1 MRFSVSFI
9 FSLLF
14 IISTGASPQLL
25 AQSQGNLEITPLELQ
40 NMVETRSL
48 TTQRAINI
56 EGSPYLYTDFYTGQ
70 ISLKNGHTTQPM
82 PIRYNS
88 HEQTIEF
95 RYNNNLF
102 TLTGDGV
109 QSFEFK
115 VDDRVYTFRQ
125 GYESR
130 RLSED
135 DFVQVLAEGKITLLV
150 RHHTSFFRDA
160 ISHGN
165 ATRQDYYDS
174 SQTYFI
180 KVGDSD
186 PERLRNLRER
196 RVMGYIDQHK
206 DRVESF
212 AKSNNIDFTD
222 SADVAKLLNYYN
234 SLFENK

>member
-1 MRFSVSFI
+1 MRLLASLI
-9 FSLLF
+9 FSLVF
-14 IISTGASPQLL
+14 IISIGTSPQLF
-25 AQSQGNLEITPLELQ
+25 AQAQGAMQITPLELQ

-48 TTQRAINI
+48 TTQRAVNV
-56 EGSPYLYTDFYTGQ
+56 EGSPYLFNDFYVGQ
-70 ISLKNGHTTQPM
+70 ISLKNGHITQPM

-88 HEQTIEF
+88 HEQAIEF

-115 VDDRVYTFRQ
+115 VDDKLYLFRQ
-125 GYESR
+125 GYESQ

-135 DFVQVLAEGKITLLV
+135 DFVQVLSEGKITLLV
-150 RHHTSFFRDA
+150 RHFTSFFKDA
-160 ISHGN
+160 TSYGN

-174 SQTYFI
+174 SETYFI
-180 KVGDSD
+180 KVGNND

-196 RVMGYIDQHK
+196 RVMGYIDLHK
-206 DRVESF
+206 DKVESF

-222 SADVAKLLNYYN
+222 SANVAKLLNYYN
-234 SLFENK
+234 SLFDDK